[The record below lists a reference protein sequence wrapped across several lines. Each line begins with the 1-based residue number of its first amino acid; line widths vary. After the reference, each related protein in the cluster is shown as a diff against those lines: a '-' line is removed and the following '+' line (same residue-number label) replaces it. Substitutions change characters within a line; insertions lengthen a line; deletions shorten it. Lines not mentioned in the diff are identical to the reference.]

1 MRPDLLRPDVIQAL
15 QSAAQAKGMK
25 VVAAEMDMAPSS
37 LYAALNPYGDRS
49 VSKCGLE
56 LALGIMAYTGDK
68 TALAIMAG
76 ELGCTLAERREP
88 DKPTVAQESLQ
99 DFAAVNRLAQAMEQG
114 ASEAEVHRLLAEAQT
129 ELGQTVS
136 LYVAEKRKKEW

>member
-1 MRPDLLRPDVIQAL
+1 
-15 QSAAQAKGMK
+15 
-25 VVAAEMDMAPSS
+25 
-37 LYAALNPYGDRS
+37 
-49 VSKCGLE
+49 
-56 LALGIMAYTGDK
+56 MAYTGDK

-76 ELGCTLAERREP
+76 ELGCTVTERREP